1 MASQTLC
8 DAVNYQ
14 PDLCNLMQN
23 SRNKLLTV
31 RLYCTVLYCTVLYC
45 VQLQSSQCT
54 LIILKLM
61 KAIKLISVVFS
72 NDSVIVLLGLNLHG
86 IATSIMAIYI

>member
-31 RLYCTVLYCTVLYC
+31 RLYCTVLYC